1 MSTFQYKMKQKKKVV
16 QPRLLAVT
24 LPIIFGMFS
33 LYSVAFQ
40 SHFSIKYLFYIDEIA
55 MFIFY
60 NRSNLQILFQ
70 LASCVHILES
80 ILAIYLAVIYHYNF
94 KDIILWAL
102 QTLIIGYPS
111 LRLLILQI
119 REN

>member
-1 MSTFQYKMKQKKKVV
+1 MSTLQYKMKQKKKVL
-16 QPRLLAVT
+16 QPPLAAT
-24 LPIIFGMFS
+24 LTVIFGMFS
-33 LYSVAFQ
+33 LHQVAFQ

-55 MFIFY
+55 MLIFY

-80 ILAIYLAVIYHYNF
+80 IFAIYLAVIYHYKF
-94 KDIILWAL
+94 KEVTLWAL

>member
-1 MSTFQYKMKQKKKVV
+1 MSKLQYNLKQKKKLI
-16 QPRLLAVT
+16 QPPLAVT
-24 LPIIFGMFS
+24 LAIIFGMFS
-33 LYSVAFQ
+33 LHQVAYQ
-40 SHFSIKYLFYIDEIA
+40 THFSIKYLFYIDEIA

-80 ILAIYLAVIYHYNF
+80 ILAIYLAVSYHCNF
-94 KDIILWAL
+94 KEITFWAL

-119 REN
+119 REK

>member
-1 MSTFQYKMKQKKKVV
+1 MKLKKKVLHP
-16 QPRLLAVT
+16 QLSVT
-24 LPIIFGMFS
+24 FTIIFGMFS
-33 LYSVAFQ
+33 LYKVAFQ
-40 SHFSIKYLFYIDEIA
+40 SQFSIKYLFYIDEIA

-80 ILAIYLAVIYHYNF
+80 ILAIYLAVIYHYKF
-94 KDIILWAL
+94 KEIILWAL